1 MAKEEGKKGFTVI
14 PDTIGGSK
22 LGGLTYVGKGLLCR
36 IISLSKDGPCT
47 MSNIGFASRFGISTR
62 QITDHIKTLCDKGM
76 IEIERPSVRDR
87 NIWPTQEALVLYNE
101 WVKAMGKDDIKD
113 SIKETIQREPSRR
126 NPLSGG
132 NPPEESRS
140 APRRNLRPKNTK
152 NTKNTSICANAD
164 LRKRASSQ
172 QDKTE
177 TMFNEF
183 YQAYPKKRDKAKA
196 RKSFFKIKNLPDV
209 FPQLMKGLEQQKLS
223 ADWKKDGGKYVPYP
237 STWLND
243 ERWEDELATQVQPPA
258 QGPVHL
264 TQADMER
271 RDAEQQ
277 KQIDD
282 ATARYRQKKLAEMQ
296 KGAAK

>member
-132 NPPEESRS
+132 NLPEESRS
-140 APRRNLRPKNTK
+140 EPRRNLRPK